1 MRRLLVGLFGLALL
15 VCAGS
20 GSESGQPVAWDS
32 LPHHLQR
39 RRPGAWTEADI
50 QARSRF
56 VRDLAARADAQPEML
71 LIRPVDDLRRLIET
85 QPRVFMH
92 FSQMFNQIPWRQP
105 YLFDLSGLEP
115 EIRDYKHMLRVL
127 NHVATT
133 APTLESAGIPMTNL
147 GTSLGK
153 FGHAAFLDP
162 DVNDAMGRILAAW
175 RAHLESPE
183 SRNVMSRKSES
194 SWLGPATLEAL
205 ERLGNAPYNT
215 TLRFDELYEC
225 DATDEDFFGF
235 QSWDDFFARR
245 LRPGVR
251 PVASPD
257 DDDVIVSACEAS
269 PYNVA
274 RGVKLRDTFFAKGQP
289 YSVLDML
296 GHDPLAEQFAG
307 GTVYQAFLT
316 PLSYHR
322 WSAPVSG
329 VVRRA
334 MTVPGAYFSIPLS
347 LGVGDR
353 NVSDIA
359 PDSVVQSQSYLTS
372 MSARAVI
379 MIEAD
384 NPAIGLMAFV
394 AVGMTDVSSC
404 EVTVHEGQ
412 RVRKGDELGTFHYGG
427 SSHCLLFREGVELE
441 DLPEPGNVTL
451 THVNNVP
458 VRGRLAVVK
467 RD

>member
-1 MRRLLVGLFGLALL
+1 MYRLLAVLVGFALL
-15 VCAGS
+15 VCAGP
-20 GSESGQPVAWDS
+20 GSEPGQPVAWDS
-32 LPHHLQR
+32 LPQHLQR

-50 QARSRF
+50 KARSRF
-56 VRDLAARADAQPEML
+56 VRDLAARADARPETP
-71 LIRPVDDLRRLIET
+71 LIGPVEDLRRLIET

-92 FSQMFNQIPWRQP
+92 FSQMFDQIPWRP
-105 YLFDLSGLEP
+105 AYLNDSSGLEP

-133 APTLESAGIPMTNL
+133 APTLD
-147 GTSLGK
+147 
-153 FGHAAFLDP
+153 GHAAFLDP

-175 RAHLESPE
+175 RAHLESPK
-183 SRNVMSRKSES
+183 SRTAMNRKSEN
-194 SWLGPATLEAL
+194 SWLGPTTLTAL

-225 DATDEDFFGF
+225 DASDEDFFGF
-235 QSWDDFFARR
+235 ASWDDFFARR

-329 VVRRA
+329 VVWRA
-334 MTVPGAYFSIPLS
+334 MKVPGAYFSIPLS
-347 LGVGDR
+347 LGVGNR
-353 NVSDIA
+353 NISDI
-359 PDSVVQSQSYLTS
+359 PSDSVVQSQSYLTS

-379 MIEAD
+379 IIKAD

-404 EVTVHEGQ
+404 EVGVREGQ
-412 RVRKGDELGTFHYGG
+412 HVRKGDDLGTFHYGG

-441 DLPEPGNVTL
+441 GLPTPGNVSL
-451 THVNNVP
+451 THVNNVA

-467 RD
+467 RN

>member
-1 MRRLLVGLFGLALL
+1 MYRLLVVLVGFALL
-15 VCAGS
+15 VCAGP
-20 GSESGQPVAWDS
+20 GFEPGQPVAWDS

-39 RRPGAWTEADI
+39 RKPGAWTEADI

-56 VRDLAARADAQPEML
+56 VRDLAARADVEPETP
-71 LIRPVDDLRRLIET
+71 LIRPVEDLRRLIET

-92 FSQMFNQIPWRQP
+92 FTQMFEQIPWR
-105 YLFDLSGLEP
+105 YSNDSSGIEP
-115 EIRDYKHMLRVL
+115 EIRDYHHMLRVL

-133 APTLESAGIPMTNL
+133 APTLD
-147 GTSLGK
+147 
-153 FGHAAFLDP
+153 GHAAFLDP

-183 SRNVMSRKSES
+183 SRSVINRKSEN
-194 SWLGPATLEAL
+194 SWLGSTTLTAL

-215 TLRFDELYEC
+215 TLRFEELYEC
-225 DATDEDFFGF
+225 DASDEEFFGF
-235 QSWDDFFARR
+235 SSWDDFFARR

-274 RGVKLRDTFFAKGQP
+274 HGVQLRDTFFAKGQP

-296 GHDPLAEQFAG
+296 GHDPLATEFAG

-334 MTVPGAYFSIPLS
+334 MMVPGAYFSIPLS

-353 NVSDIA
+353 NVSDI
-359 PDSVVQSQSYLTS
+359 PSDSVVKSQSYLTS

-379 MIEAD
+379 IIEAD

-404 EVTVHEGQ
+404 EILVHEGQ
-412 RVRKGDELGTFHYGG
+412 HVKKGDELGSFHYGG
-427 SSHCLLFREGVELE
+427 STHCLLFRDGVELE
-441 DLPEPGNVTL
+441 GLPTPGNVTL

-467 RD
+467 RS